1 MVYVVEVD
9 MDLEENKHPIQHLDE
24 SEDIHTDIIALSDL
38 STYIQGTLAFVLRIV
53 DQLCPLPCIHYRL
66 CWGRIHL
73 FPKSPLCSIHLLLC
87 LFE

>member
-53 DQLCPLPCIHYRL
+53 DQLSKGYIVSAPLSTLSLVLGKNSFVSQIASL
-66 CWGRIHL
+66 
-73 FPKSPLCSIHLLLC
+73 
-87 LFE
+87 

>member
-24 SEDIHTDIIALSDL
+24 SDDIHTDIIALSDL

-53 DQLCPLPCIHYRL
+53 DQLSKGYIVSAPLYTLSLVLGKNSFVSQIASL
-66 CWGRIHL
+66 
-73 FPKSPLCSIHLLLC
+73 
-87 LFE
+87 